1 MRFEMYKGHDG
12 DWRWRLRT
20 TNGNVVADSAEGYR
34 HREDCERGIAIVKAS
49 GEASIVDMS
58 GKVATATSAR
68 PAN

>member
-1 MRFEMYKGHDG
+1 MRYELYKGHDG

-49 GEASIVDMS
+49 AEAAIVDMS
-58 GKVATATSAR
+58 AKVATGGAASSR
-68 PAN
+68 